1 MARHRAPEPAGIRD
15 GTTWGKTLPRR
26 MPGTAL
32 PADLAPEPRSPEEIP
47 STELLARVRDGLAR
61 LDPWEGLLR

>member
-1 MARHRAPEPAGIRD
+1 
-15 GTTWGKTLPRR
+15 